1 MREHSWHSDRRK
13 TAERWRHFAFV
24 LNQAASALRSVLLI
38 VSVMTALTT
47 IAGKRDL
54 AGFIVYVQSSGFL
67 QTLSIVVS
75 IVTFVWGQWTIRH
88 RAKQR
93 AAVSANPRA
102 PEAVAALKG
111 TVA

>member
-1 MREHSWHSDRRK
+1 MREHSWRSDRRK
-13 TAERWRHFAFV
+13 TAERLRHFAFV

-75 IVTFVWGQWTIRH
+75 MVTFVWDSRRSGIAPNSARRSLRILAYQ
-88 RAKQR
+88 KPSQR
-93 AAVSANPRA
+93 
-102 PEAVAALKG
+102 
-111 TVA
+111 